1 MARTPTPRT
10 PRARTD
16 SPPAAPGSPI
26 EIRLVGHKTDV
37 QRLVA
42 AMQASAGHSTGP
54 VSYRPSRYTEDA
66 IRAYLTLVIPPAEE
80 QP

>member
-1 MARTPTPRT
+1 MARTPARRT

-16 SPPAAPGSPI
+16 GPPTTPGTPV
-26 EIRLVGHKTDV
+26 EIRLVGHEEDV

-42 AMQASAGHSTGP
+42 AMRQAAGHSTGP
-54 VSYRPSRYTEDA
+54 VTYRPSRYTEGA
-66 IRAYLTLVIPPAEE
+66 LRAYLTLVIPPTQG